1 MNTHSLVEKNYNQK
15 KADFEEAVLK
25 ELPQIIALQEV
36 NQTCGAE
43 VIPKDELN
51 DYVPCD
57 SETIIRKDNHIY
69 NIAKAL
75 KKKGVRYYWTW
86 LPIKKGYDK
95 YDEGIGIMSRSPIKD
110 TKIITVSSM
119 DDYSN
124 WKTRKIIGICTEEA
138 PEEWFYSVH
147 FGWWEDEDDTFED
160 QWNKAQAQWT
170 EENRVW
176 IMGDFN
182 NPAEI
187 RGEGYDLVKKSGWAD
202 SYVCAEEKDNGFT
215 VEEVIDGWKDK
226 IKDTNGMRLDQ
237 IWCNKEIKVKSSK
250 VVFNGKDYPVVSDH
264 YGVLID
270 YERNIE

>member
-1 MNTHSLVEKNYNQK
+1 M
-15 KADFEEAVLK
+15 
-25 ELPQIIALQEV
+25 
-36 NQTCGAE
+36 
-43 VIPKDELN
+43 IPNDELN

-57 SETIIRKDNHIY
+57 SATIIRKDNHIY
-69 NIAKAL
+69 NIVKTL
-75 KKKGVRYYWTW
+75 REKGVRYHWTW
-86 LPIKKGYDK
+86 LPIKKGYDR
-95 YDEGIGIMSRSPIKD
+95 YDEGIGIMSLSPIKD

-124 WKTRKIIGICTEEA
+124 WKTRKIVGIRTEEA

-147 FGWWEDEDDTFED
+147 FGWWEDEDDTFEA
-160 QWNKAQAQWT
+160 QWNKAQSCWA
-170 EENRVW
+170 EDDKIW

-187 RGEGYDLVKKSGWAD
+187 RGEGYDLLKKCGWTD
-202 SYVCAEEKDNGFT
+202 SYVCAEKKDNGFT

-226 IKDTNGMRLDQ
+226 IKDTSGMRLDQ
-237 IWCNKEIKVKSSK
+237 IWCNKKIQVKSSK
-250 VVFNGKDYPVVSDH
+250 TVFNGKDYPVVSDH

>member
-43 VIPKDELN
+43 VISKDELN

-57 SETIIRKDNHIY
+57 SETIIREDNHIY

-75 KKKGVRYYWTW
+75 KEKGVRYYWTW

-147 FGWWEDEDDTFED
+147 FGWWEDEDDTFEA

-187 RGEGYDLVKKSGWAD
+187 LGEGYDLVKKSDWAD
-202 SYVCAEEKDNGFT
+202 GYVCAEEKDNGFT